1 MFSLSLQSIITITFT
16 LFAVIDIVGSLPVII
31 GVKQKHPSFSPTL
44 ATVAAGGLMVFF
56 LFLGET
62 FLGLMGVDVR
72 SFALAGSIVIFILAM
87 EMILGINIFKT
98 NPDESHSG
106 TFVPVAFPLIAGS
119 GTLATVVSLR
129 AVYPVAE
136 ILIAILI
143 NVLIV
148 YVVLRSM
155 GYIEQKIGKNGLAAI
170 KKFFGVLL
178 LAIAIKIFSTY
189 VKIGGA

>member
-1 MFSLSLQSIITITFT
+1 MSLSLEYILTITFT
-16 LFAVIDIVGSLPVII
+16 LFAVIDIVGGLPVII
-31 GVKQKHPSFSPTL
+31 GVKQKQSNFSPVVATL
-44 ATVAAGGLMVFF
+44 AAGGLMVFF

-62 FLGLMGVDVR
+62 FLSLMGVDVR

-106 TFVPVAFPLIAGS
+106 NFVPVAFPLIAGS

-129 AVYPVAE
+129 AVYPVPE
-136 ILIAILI
+136 ILIGILV
-143 NVLIV
+143 NLIV
-148 YVVLRSM
+148 VFLVLRSM
-155 GYIEQKIGKNGLAAI
+155 SWIEHKIGKNGLAAI

-189 VKIGGA
+189 VKF

>member
-1 MFSLSLQSIITITFT
+1 MSLSLEYILTITFT
-16 LFAVIDIVGSLPVII
+16 LFAVIDIVGGLPVII
-31 GVKQKHPSFSPTL
+31 GVKQKQSNFSPTV
-44 ATVAAGGLMVFF
+44 ATLAAGGLMVFF

-62 FLGLMGVDVR
+62 FLSLMGVDVR

-106 TFVPVAFPLIAGS
+106 NFVPVAFPLIAGS

-129 AVYPVAE
+129 AVYPVPE
-136 ILIAILI
+136 ILIGILI
-143 NVLIV
+143 NLIV
-148 YVVLRSM
+148 VFLVLRSM
-155 GYIEQKIGKNGLAAI
+155 SWIENKIGKNGLAAI

-189 VKIGGA
+189 VKF

>member
-1 MFSLSLQSIITITFT
+1 MFSISLQSILTITFT

-44 ATVAAGGLMVFF
+44 ATLAAGGLMVFF

-129 AVYPVAE
+129 AVYSVAE
-136 ILIAILI
+136 ILIGILI

-148 YVVLRSM
+148 YAVLRSM
-155 GYIEQKIGKNGLAAI
+155 GYIENKIGKNGLAAI

-178 LAIAIKIFSTY
+178 LAIAIKIFTTY
-189 VKIGGA
+189 IKI